1 MSALSAVSPVTR
13 RAIGILGGTFDP
25 VHFGHL
31 RLAQEVAQ
39 ALDLQE
45 VRFIPSG
52 TPPHRAAPSTAAA
65 DRVAM
70 VKLAIAGNALF
81 TLDERETRRD
91 GRSYTFD
98 TLSEVRAEIG
108 AALPLVLIMGADAF
122 VAFDQWHR
130 WREIFELT
138 HIAVA
143 HRPGAALSAIQNAAL
158 ARELTQRRAAGVAAL
173 QRHHACGSIFEVPIT
188 ALDISATA
196 IRAAIGGGRSVR
208 YLMPQAV
215 IEHINRKYLFLKEN
229 LI

>member
-1 MSALSAVSPVTR
+1 M
-13 RAIGILGGTFDP
+13 
-25 VHFGHL
+25 
-31 RLAQEVAQ
+31 
-39 ALDLQE
+39 LDLQE

-98 TLSEVRAEIG
+98 TLSEVRAEVG
-108 AALPLVLIMGADAF
+108 AAPPLVLIMGADAF

-130 WREIFELT
+130 WREIFDLT

-143 HRPGAALSAIQNAAL
+143 HRPGAALSAIQDATL
-158 ARELTQRRAAGVAAL
+158 AREWTQRRAAGAAAL
-173 QRHHACGSIFEVPIT
+173 QRAAGSIFEVPIT

-215 IEHINRKYLFLKEN
+215 IEYTNRKYLFLKEN

>member
-1 MSALSAVSPVTR
+1 LSAVSPVTR

-25 VHFGHL
+25 IHFGHL

-108 AALPLVLIMGADAF
+108 ATCPLILIMGADAF
-122 VAFDQWHR
+122 LAFDQWHR
-130 WREIFELT
+130 WREIFDLA

-143 HRPGAALSAIQNAAL
+143 HRPGAALGAIENTTL
-158 ARELTQRRAAGVAAL
+158 AREWAQRRSAAVALPSCAAG
-173 QRHHACGSIFEVPIT
+173 SIIEVPIT

-196 IRAAIGGGRSVR
+196 IRAAIRAGRSVR
-208 YLMPQAV
+208 YLTPQTV
-215 IEHINRKYLFLKEN
+215 IEHINGKYLFLKEN